1 MNRGLVPVVPAAFA
15 IAVYAP
21 LILRRSAWSDDLPF
35 LLNPGT
41 RKLFA
46 DGRPVFAVLNRLAF
60 SSADT
65 ISGLTVVRGL
75 GLLGIAFLLAYLTRL
90 LLELGWS
97 PKAAILTGMSIGLLP
112 PFHAYAGWATV
123 FSFPWVM
130 LLSAFAGR
138 QWLKALEDRRRANAG
153 FAMVAMTLA
162 LLTYPPAAMFCWAWP
177 VLRLLCQPAGPRSG
191 VVDARRT
198 GLLVALS
205 GSISLLIA
213 RLTMALLDIQADP
226 RFQFIDS
233 MPDLVEKARWFVT
246 RPVAIAVRP
255 FIISS
260 PSDLVGLFTAIPVLI
275 FLTFGL
281 LLRFEGTIVR
291 RLATMAILGLMASLT
306 MLSHLL
312 SVDNQ
317 VEYRF
322 MAGLIVVTWIALVVA
337 GRELLSWALTRFGI
351 GIDIATIGVLAMS
364 LVIVPAT
371 VAALRNVNQVFV
383 RPAVIKEDH
392 LLEQLSGFDPE
403 QHHRLIVIDAP
414 GSWPTRQN
422 LGIYS
427 VRTDLAH
434 SWVIEANLR
443 LLLAESFD
451 SDVTPEIWVVD
462 EPSDPRTGELVVDLR
477 PLVSRL

>member
-1 MNRGLVPVVPAAFA
+1 
-15 IAVYAP
+15 
-21 LILRRSAWSDDLPF
+21 
-35 LLNPGT
+35 
-41 RKLFA
+41 
-46 DGRPVFAVLNRLAF
+46 
-60 SSADT
+60 
-65 ISGLTVVRGL
+65 
-75 GLLGIAFLLAYLTRL
+75 
-90 LLELGWS
+90 
-97 PKAAILTGMSIGLLP
+97 
-112 PFHAYAGWATV
+112 
-123 FSFPWVM
+123 
-130 LLSAFAGR
+130 
-138 QWLKALEDRRRANAG
+138 
-153 FAMVAMTLA
+153 
-162 LLTYPPAAMFCWAWP
+162 
-177 VLRLLCQPAGPRSG
+177 
-191 VVDARRT
+191 VDARRT

-213 RLTMALLDIQADP
+213 RLTMALLDIQAEP

-233 MPDLVEKARWFVT
+233 IPDLVEKARWFAT
-246 RPVAIAVRP
+246 RPVGIAARP
-255 FIISS
+255 FLISS
-260 PSDLVGLFTAIPVLI
+260 PSDVVGLFTTIPVLI
-275 FLTFGL
+275 FLSFGL

-291 RLATMAILGLMASLT
+291 RLASMVVLGLMAALT

-312 SVDNQ
+312 SIDNQ

-337 GRELLSWALTRFGI
+337 GRELLSWTLTRFGI
-351 GIDIATIGVLAMS
+351 GIDTALVGVLAMS

-383 RPAVIKEDH
+383 RPAVIKEAH

-451 SDVTPEIWVVD
+451 FDVTPEIWVVD

>member
-177 VLRLLCQPAGPRSG
+177 VLRLLCQPTGPRSG

-198 GLLVALS
+198 GMLVALS

-291 RLATMAILGLMASLT
+291 RLATMAILGLMAALT
-306 MLSHLL
+306 MLSHLM

-337 GRELLSWALTRFGI
+337 GRELLSWALTRFSI
-351 GIDIATIGVLAMS
+351 GIDTALVGVLAMS

-383 RPAVIKEDH
+383 RPAVIKEAH

-451 SDVTPEIWVVD
+451 YDVTPEIWVVE
-462 EPSDPRTGELVVDLR
+462 EPSNPHTGEFMIDLR

>member
-1 MNRGLVPVVPAAFA
+1 MNRRLVPVVPAAFA
-15 IAVYAP
+15 VAVYAP
-21 LILRRSAWSDDLPF
+21 LIFRRSAWSDDFPL
-35 LLNPGT
+35 LLNSSST
-41 RKLFA
+41 KIFS
-46 DGRPVFAVLNRLAF
+46 DGRPVLAVLNRLVF
-60 SSADT
+60 GSVDT
-65 ISGLTVVRGL
+65 IGELVVARGI

-112 PFHAYAGWATV
+112 PFHAYAGWATA

-130 LLSAFAGR
+130 LLGAFSGHR
-138 QWLKALEDRRRANAG
+138 WLQALEDRRRADAG
-153 FAMVAMTLA
+153 FAMVAMALA
-162 LLTYPPAAMFCWAWP
+162 LLTYPPAAMFCWVSP
-177 VLRLLCQPAGPRSG
+177 VLRLLCRPAGPRSG

-233 MPDLVEKARWFVT
+233 IPELVEKARWFAT
-246 RPVAIAVRP
+246 RPLGIAARP
-255 FIISS
+255 FLISS
-260 PSDLVGLFTAIPVLI
+260 PSDLVGLLTAIPVLI
-275 FLTFGL
+275 FLSFGL
-281 LLRFEGTIVR
+281 LLRFKGPIVR
-291 RLATMAILGLMASLT
+291 RLATMAILGLMAALT

-337 GRELLSWALTRFGI
+337 GRELLSRTLARFGI

-383 RPAVIKEDH
+383 RPAVIKEVH

-434 SWVIEANLR
+434 SWVIRANLR

-451 SDVTPEIWVVD
+451 FDVTPEIRVVD
-462 EPSDPRTGELVVDLR
+462 TPNDPGAGEFVIDLR